1 MKEFR
6 VTNGIIPLGEF
17 KSRASSL
24 IKEMRKDSSTIVI
37 TQNGRPAAVVMA
49 PEEYDRLHADQKYLE
64 AVAMGLADAV
74 AGRVVDHAKVA
85 KWLATWGTANESE
98 PPL

>member
-1 MKEFR
+1 
-6 VTNGIIPLGEF
+6 
-17 KSRASSL
+17 
-24 IKEMRKDSSTIVI
+24 MRKDSSTIVI
-37 TQNGRPAAVVMA
+37 TQKGRPAAVIKA
-49 PEEYDRLHADQKYLE
+49 PEEYDRLQADQKYLE

-85 KWLATWGTANESE
+85 KWVATWGTANESE